1 MGFFSKFFHK
11 DESKSGSQAAVP
23 GSQPHRD
30 WPWTLNLSGYP
41 SSQVSWE
48 IIAAELRELNLEDV
62 DSFLIL
68 EQKDPKNNERYWY
81 IQSAIALK
89 GPNKDYYTVG
99 VGWSGESGPA
109 LVERCYHWKDLDTV
123 IGIFERAF
131 QGKCLDLS
139 GYESFFD

>member
-62 DSFLIL
+62 D
-68 EQKDPKNNERYWY
+68 PKGEYWY
-81 IQSAIALK
+81 IQSALARM
-89 GPNKDYYTVG
+89 GPTQGQYTVG
-99 VGWSGESGPA
+99 IGWSTPERNHMWEISVPD
-109 LVERCYHWKDLDTV
+109 VERVIRYFDEAYHQYRVDTA
-123 IGIFERAF
+123 GFED
-131 QGKCLDLS
+131 QSDMLPGNS
-139 GYESFFD
+139 